1 MSQASTAPDLDA
13 RPHVLRRAK
22 LAVYLTFGAN
32 GFAFASWAARLPQLR
47 EHLGLTPGRLGLVIL
62 CVALGSLIS
71 LPTTG
76 FVVHQ
81 IGEGRTVAIM
91 CSTLAAGLVLLGI
104 GYHVGTLCVA
114 GGFLVIGLGNGAW
127 DVAMNVQGAHVE
139 RLIGRSIMPRFHAAF
154 SIGTVAGAGVSAAV
168 VAIGLG
174 VPEHLWIVAALI
186 VATNPY
192 IVLHGFLKGVVEHEP
207 GASRAAVFAAWRDPR
222 TLLVGV
228 FVMCMAFTEGTG
240 NDWLSVASVD
250 GYHTSNTVGA
260 LTLACFLAAM
270 TTGRWFG
277 PGLIDRYGR
286 VWILRAF
293 GVLAL
298 GGLALVVY
306 GHWYGVAVLGAL
318 MWGAGTSLGDPV
330 GISAAADDPASSA
343 ARVSVVA
350 SIAYLAFLG
359 GPPLVG
365 FVGDHTGVLRSLTVA
380 AALLTIAILI
390 SGACAPR
397 RAPESPN
404 APLDPPRY

>member
-1 MSQASTAPDLDA
+1 MSSGSTLSDLDA
-13 RPHVLRRAK
+13 PPHVLRRAT
-22 LAVYLTFGAN
+22 LAVFLTFAAN
-32 GFAFASWAARLPQLR
+32 GFAFASWAARLPALR
-47 EHLGLTPGRLGLVIL
+47 DHLGLTPGRLGLVIL

-76 FVVHQ
+76 FVVNH

-91 CSTLAAGLVLLGI
+91 SSTLAAGLVLLGI
-104 GYHVGTLCVA
+104 GYHVGTWCVA
-114 GGFLVIGLGNGAW
+114 AGFLVIGLGNGAW

-168 VAIGLG
+168 AAIGIG
-174 VPEHLWIVAALI
+174 VPAHLWVVAGLI
-186 VATNPY
+186 VATIPY
-192 IVLHGFLKGVVEHEP
+192 VALHGFLSGVVEHEP

-222 TLLVGV
+222 TLLVGL

-270 TTGRWFG
+270 TAGRWFG
-277 PGLIDRYGR
+277 PAVIDRFGR
-286 VWILRAF
+286 VLTLRMF
-293 GVLAL
+293 GAVALA
-298 GGLALVVY
+298 GLALVVF
-306 GHWYGVAVLGAL
+306 GHLYGVALLGAVL
-318 MWGAGTSLGDPV
+318 WGAGTSLGFPV
-330 GISAAADDPASSA
+330 GITAAADDPASSA

-380 AALLTIAILI
+380 GGLLTIAILI
-390 SGACAPR
+390 SGVCAPR
-397 RAPESPN
+397 RAPE
-404 APLDPPRY
+404 